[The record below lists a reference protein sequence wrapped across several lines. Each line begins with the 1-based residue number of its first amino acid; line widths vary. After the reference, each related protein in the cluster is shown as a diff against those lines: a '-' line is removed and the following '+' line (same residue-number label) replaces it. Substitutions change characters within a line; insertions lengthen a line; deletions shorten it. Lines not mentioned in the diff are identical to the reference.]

1 MTQTEI
7 QYRIHTQFIIVVT
20 LLLIGLV
27 FYLISPFIATLFI
40 AAVVVTAVNPLH
52 VWLSKYI
59 PTRLLSS
66 IIMWLSIVLLFIVP
80 ASFLTALLVN
90 ETKGVSS
97 QISDVA
103 IQLPSILDTLPDR
116 LSPYLPEGS
125 TWQNQLSSN
134 NITQVFTNTVSNM
147 SSGLL
152 KSATGLVTGVS
163 LVFLHLIIFLFAL
176 FYLLLDGARLITYIK
191 KLLPL
196 AEKQKKELI
205 QKTTDLMK
213 SIIYGLFG
221 AAIAQ
226 GSLVGIGMA
235 IIGIPNAI
243 FWGTIAILLAPMPY
257 VGVALVWLPTSIWLF
272 STGQW
277 GQGFFFVAW
286 CLILVINIDNII
298 KPYLIGAKS
307 LLHPFAVMLV
317 IIGGVLTLGFKG
329 LIFGPLLL
337 TLLIAFLHIY
347 QIEFASKKIT
357 PPKKP

>member
-1 MTQTEI
+1 MSQANI
-7 QYRIHTQFIIVVT
+7 QYRIHTQFIIAVT
-20 LLLIGLV
+20 LILIGLV
-27 FYLISPFIATLFI
+27 FYLISPFVATLFI
-40 AAVVVTAVNPLH
+40 AAVIVTAVNPVH
-52 VWLSKYI
+52 VWLKKYI
-59 PTRLLSS
+59 PTRILSS
-66 IIMWLSIVLLFIVP
+66 IIMWLGIVLLFVVP
-80 ASFLTALLVN
+80 TSLLAGSLIN
-90 ETKGVSS
+90 EMKGMSG

-103 IQLPSILDTLPDR
+103 IQLPAILDTLPAR
-116 LSPYLPEGS
+116 ISAFLPEGS
-125 TWQNQLSSN
+125 TWQNQLSTSN
-134 NITQVFTNTVSNM
+134 LTQLATNTFASM

-152 KSATGLVTGVS
+152 KSATGFITGLS

-176 FYLLLDGARLITYIK
+176 FYLLLDGEKLIKYIE

-196 AEKQKKELI
+196 VEKQKRELV

-226 GSLVGIGMA
+226 GSLVGIAMA
-235 IIGIPNAI
+235 IIGVPNAV
-243 FWGTIAILLAPMPY
+243 FWGSIAILLAPMPY
-257 VGVALVWLPTSIWLF
+257 VGVGLVWVPTTIWLF

-277 GQGFFFVAW
+277 GQGLFFLAW
-286 CLILVINIDNII
+286 CLVLVINIDNII

-357 PPKKP
+357 PPKKS